1 VNLSHLVGHIYQLLR
16 SCNVRC
22 NLQLWY
28 QHKQVRESRGTRH
41 YEYSCRMPVD
51 AFKPQDGLTGT
62 NNSDMDV
69 GEINLA
75 DMNPEDIRVITRCI
89 T

>member
-1 VNLSHLVGHIYQLLR
+1 
-16 SCNVRC
+16 
-22 NLQLWY
+22 
-28 QHKQVRESRGTRH
+28 
-41 YEYSCRMPVD
+41 MPVD

-75 DMNPEDIRVITRCI
+75 DMNPEDIRVITRSSV
-89 T
+89 